1 MGGGGIKIFRG
12 SSKPAKC
19 LRKENCSSSI
29 VSCLLDCVDA
39 SSPSRSLSS
48 ASPPAVAA
56 GQLCGTPTPPSEP
69 LPEEKNPEYL
79 KELQAERD
87 SLEATVTTEDAEKTN
102 HAMKLLEQGKPKNRL
117 QPSSYF
123 M

>member
-1 MGGGGIKIFRG
+1 MKRFIIFLREFKTG
-12 SSKPAKC
+12 NFLCEANHSS
-19 LRKENCSSSI
+19 LI
-29 VSCLLDCVDA
+29 VSFLLDCVDA

-48 ASPPAVAA
+48 ASPPAVG

-87 SLEATVTTEDAEKTN
+87 SLEATVTTEDAERTN
-102 HAMKLLEQGKPKNRL
+102 HAMKLLEQGKPKK
-117 QPSSYF
+117 PITE
-123 M
+123 